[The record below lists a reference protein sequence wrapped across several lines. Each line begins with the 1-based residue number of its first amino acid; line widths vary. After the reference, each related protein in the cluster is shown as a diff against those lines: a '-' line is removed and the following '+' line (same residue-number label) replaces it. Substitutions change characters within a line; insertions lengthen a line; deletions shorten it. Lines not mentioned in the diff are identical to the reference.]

1 MTNNNTDTLHFKQ
14 TSNYKVG
21 DTIFIV
27 SSVFSETQISI
38 TERIKNILLREIKS
52 QPN

>member
-1 MTNNNTDTLHFKQ
+1 MTNNNTNTLHFKL

-27 SSVFSETQISI
+27 SSVFNDAQISI
-38 TERIKNILLREIKS
+38 TERIKNILLQEIKS